1 MKKFFLIIFLT
12 IILILSLFSGLLY
25 YISKKTSR
33 PLTYFPK
40 LIFQTISQNS
50 APEKLNIMILG
61 VDRRNDLLEKTETTD
76 TIIFSQINF
85 VQNQIHLFS
94 LPRDLWDYYTNSKIN
109 QLYPIS
115 LTKESPAIK
124 FDYLSQ
130 NFASISGQKIDKSVI
145 LSTENLKQLAD
156 LVGGIDIY
164 LENAFIDQKYPN
176 QAYIDNPKSGAP
188 IYKTVEF
195 SQGWNHLDS
204 TNITE
209 FVRSRKS
216 SESAA
221 TGGTDL
227 GRIARQQQLINS
239 LLDKVKS
246 SLQNNPKLLFKYY
259 QFWSSLEHNFT
270 DVDLFSYFIKYNIK
284 LMNISIIR
292 HNISAGEDQKTNLL
306 YHPAKFI
313 NLQWVFISQDNNYQT
328 LHQYISQS
336 LLSP

>member
-1 MKKFFLIIFLT
+1 MKKFLLIFFSIV
-12 IILILSLFSGLLY
+12 ILILSLISGLLY
-25 YISKKTSR
+25 YVSKKTSR
-33 PLTYFPK
+33 PFTYFPK
-40 LIFQTISQNS
+40 LIFQSLSQNS

-85 VQNQIHLFS
+85 LQNQIHLFS
-94 LPRDLWDYYTNSKIN
+94 LPRDLWDYYTNTKIN

-115 LTKESPAIK
+115 LTKTNSIEK
-124 FDYLSQ
+124 FDFLSQ
-130 NFASISGQKIDKSVI
+130 NFASISGQKIDKTVI

-164 LENAFIDQKYPN
+164 LENGFVDKKYPN

-188 IYKTVEF
+188 IYKTIEF
-195 SQGWNHLDS
+195 AQGWNHLDS
-204 TNITE
+204 SNITE

-239 LLDKVKS
+239 LLDKVKY
-246 SLQNNPKLLFKYY
+246 SLQKNPQLVFKYY

-270 DVDLFSYFIKYNIK
+270 DADLFSYLIKYNLK
-284 LMNISIIR
+284 LINLTIVR
-292 HNISAGEDQKTNLL
+292 HSVSAGEDQKTNLL
-306 YHPAKFI
+306 YHPTKFI
-313 NLQWVFISQDNNYQT
+313 NLQWVFIPQDNNYQG